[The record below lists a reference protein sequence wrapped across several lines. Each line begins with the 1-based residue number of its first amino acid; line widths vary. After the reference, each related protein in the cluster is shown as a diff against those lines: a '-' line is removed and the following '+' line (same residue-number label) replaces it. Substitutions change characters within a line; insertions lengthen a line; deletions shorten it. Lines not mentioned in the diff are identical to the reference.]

1 MTVFICCFCIATVM
15 VLFLWSISVAL
26 REGVYQIRRLHQI
39 PCSDC
44 DFFTNDY
51 RLKCTV
57 RPCVACT
64 EDAIGC
70 SDFEP
75 KTCFAN
81 SYQQHCSKFH
91 KAYTEIPTTN
101 SPIKPLA
108 KGTTDYSPQ
117 L

>member
-1 MTVFICCFCIATVM
+1 MTVFICCVCTWTAI
-15 VLFLWSISVAL
+15 VLFLASIGFTL
-26 REGVYQIRRLHQI
+26 REGVQQLRRLHQV
-39 PCSDC
+39 PCADC
-44 DFFTNDY
+44 EFFTNDY

-81 SYQQHCSKFH
+81 SCQQHCSRAH
-91 KAYTEIPTTN
+91 KVQAEISKINPAVPPLTTG
-101 SPIKPLA
+101 IRL
-108 KGTTDYSPQ
+108 
-117 L
+117 

>member
-1 MTVFICCFCIATVM
+1 M
-15 VLFLWSISVAL
+15 VLFLWSVSVAL
-26 REGVYQIRRLHQI
+26 REGFYQIRRLHQV

-44 DFFTNDY
+44 EFFTNDY

-70 SDFEP
+70 TDFEP
-75 KTCFAN
+75 KTYFAN
-81 SYQQHCSKFH
+81 SCQQHCSKLH
-91 KAYTEIPTTN
+91 KPYTKIPTINPPAT
-101 SPIKPLA
+101 PLA
-108 KGTTDYSPQ
+108 TGARAYSPQ